1 MKEETQEDG
10 LVDDVPVQ
18 NTNPVELASARQV
31 AHEEYMEEVEAR
43 EEHPPLSTTPTAPLG
58 QFMAQLPPPACGP
71 TEQNPQGAPAF
82 TATQEAQDESEGERD
97 TPVKSVPLGD
107 A

>member
-1 MKEETQEDG
+1 MDE
-10 LVDDVPVQ
+10 VPVQ
-18 NTNPVELASARQV
+18 NTNPVALVSARQV
-31 AHEEYMEEVEAR
+31 AHEENTEEVEAR
-43 EEHPPLSTTPTAPLG
+43 EEHPPLSTTFTAPLG
-58 QFMAQLPPPACGP
+58 QFMAQLPPPACAP

-82 TATQEAQDESEGERD
+82 IATHEAQDESDGERD

>member
-1 MKEETQEDG
+1 LEEKTQEDG

-43 EEHPPLSTTPTAPLG
+43 EEHPPLSITPTAPLG
-58 QFMAQLPPPACGP
+58 QFIAQFPPLLVLPLNKTPKVHQHSQPHKRHKMRVKGKGI
-71 TEQNPQGAPAF
+71 PQ
-82 TATQEAQDESEGERD
+82 
-97 TPVKSVPLGD
+97 
-107 A
+107 